1 MVFCAPPPVR
11 VEAFFSLSHPNPLLV
26 FPKYCSHNLRK
37 LKGKNKGFDR
47 VFLPKPFASQP

>member
-1 MVFCAPPPVR
+1 MVFCAPPVR
-11 VEAFFSLSHPNPLLV
+11 VEAFFSLSHLNPLLV
-26 FPKYCSHNLRK
+26 SPKYCSHNLRK